1 MGADES
7 VRSELLF
14 LLRGG
19 NAHEGLE
26 EVAAGIPAK
35 HRNRRA
41 PGLGYTPWQL
51 LEHIRIAQ
59 WDIVQ
64 FVQDPA
70 YVSPPWPEGYWPPK
84 DAEADDDAWQ
94 VTLRAIRTDRQELE
108 DLVEDPT
115 TDLYTPLAHGTGQN
129 VLREVLVVSDH
140 MAYHLGELGLLR
152 SVLAK

>member
-1 MGADES
+1 MGANAS

-26 EVAAGIPAK
+26 EVAAGIPQK

-41 PGLGYTPWQL
+41 HGLGYTPWQL
-51 LEHIRIAQ
+51 LEHIRISQ

-64 FVQDPA
+64 FIQDPA
-70 YVSPPWPEGYWPPK
+70 YVSPPWPEGYWPPN

-94 VTLRAIRTDRQELE
+94 VTLHAILADRQALE
-108 DLVEDPT
+108 DIVEDT
-115 TDLYTPLAHGTGQN
+115 TSDLFTPLAHGTGQN
-129 VLREVLVVSDH
+129 VLREVLVVADH
-140 MAYHLGELGLLR
+140 MAYHLGELGLMR
-152 SVLAK
+152 SVIK